1 MNRNIILELIDK
13 IEKKNF
19 NQKITQNKKPMNK
32 IFKTKNT
39 KKIKLWNDISAI
51 LNGTKKDNSYE
62 TFMRR
67 TKKY

>member
-1 MNRNIILELIDK
+1 MNRNIIKELIDK

-19 NQKITQNKKPMNK
+19 NKKITQNKKPMNK

-39 KKIKLWNDISAI
+39 KKIKLWNDVSEI